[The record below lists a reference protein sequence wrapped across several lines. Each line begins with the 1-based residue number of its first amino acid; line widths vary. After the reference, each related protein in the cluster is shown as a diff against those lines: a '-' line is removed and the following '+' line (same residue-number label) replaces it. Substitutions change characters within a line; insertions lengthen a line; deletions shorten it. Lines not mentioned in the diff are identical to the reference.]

1 MSGFPGFPSGRV
13 RFTAVPDLFFSEL
26 LSQID
31 DLAELKLTLHVI
43 WRLYRKM
50 GHYRYL
56 SRKEMEQDGLL
67 LQGLKRPGQAGLA
80 VLDEALERTI
90 ARGTLLKLL
99 VQVDGEPQEWYFL
112 NTERSR
118 QAIRAIEQGDLA
130 PQTIAVPDEVVAVP
144 AERPNI
150 FRLYEQN
157 VGLLQPLIAEELREA
172 AASFPEDWIEEAFRL
187 AAQRNVRNWR
197 YIRSILERWGRE
209 GRDDG
214 TGQRQSQANLADRTR
229 RRFRDELE

>member
-1 MSGFPGFPSGRV
+1 MSGFFGFPPGRV

-26 LSQID
+26 LVQID
-31 DLAELKLTLHVI
+31 DLAELKLTLHAI
-43 WRLYRKM
+43 WRLYRQK

-56 SRKEMEQDGLL
+56 SRQELEQDGLL
-67 LQGLKRPGQAGLA
+67 LQGLKRPGQPALA
-80 VLDEALERTI
+80 VLDEALERAV

-99 VQVDGEPQEWYFL
+99 VQVDGQPQEWYLL

-118 QAIRAIEQGDLA
+118 QVMSAIEQGDLA
-130 PQTIAVPDEVVAVP
+130 PQTLTVSAEVIAVP

-172 AASFPEDWIEEAFRL
+172 ATSFPEEWIEEAFRL
-187 AAQRNVRNWR
+187 AAQRNVRTWS
-197 YIRSILERWGRE
+197 YIRSILERWARK

-214 TGQRQSQANLADRTR
+214 TGRRQSQENLADRTR